1 MEEERKPSTA
11 GIALKYGLIQGV
23 LWFIV
28 FLVPILA
35 GIKPNWVETAIDA
48 AILVVLMVLAHGQFK
63 KANKGKLTYPQG
75 LGSGTLLSSTAALVT
90 CVLVYLYVRFI
101 NAGYLAVVIR
111 AYRTGLQQRG
121 MTGAQME
128 QAMAITSF
136 LRTPVGIAVSFLI
149 TWVILGFI
157 VALIVSIFTQKDPR
171 AV

>member
-1 MEEERKPSTA
+1 MEEQRGPSIVA
-11 GIALKYGLIQGV
+11 VAIKYGLIQGV
-23 LWFIV
+23 LWFVV

-35 GIKPNWVETAIDA
+35 GIKPSWVETAIDA
-48 AILVVLMVLAHGQFK
+48 AILLVLMILAHRGFK
-63 KANKGKLTYPQG
+63 RTRKGKLTYSQG

-90 CVLVYLYVRFI
+90 CILVYVYVRYI
-101 NAGYLAVVIR
+101 NAGYLAVVIQ

-121 MTGAQME
+121 MTGAQAA

-136 LRTPVGIAVSFLI
+136 LRTPVGIAVSVLV
-149 TWVILGFI
+149 TWVVLGFI